1 MRQTKST
8 VFAEFIPTPMVEGKP
23 VMKKTSTI
31 FLVNSALIAALYAG
45 LTYFSAIWGLA
56 YGPVQLRIS
65 EALTILPILTPAAIP
80 GLTIGCFIGNLG
92 SPYGIVDILCG
103 TFATAIAAVFTHLLR
118 GVRLKNIPL
127 LSPLAPVVFNALII
141 GAEITFFTGTAANF
155 TAFLTAAGW
164 VGLSELIV
172 CYALGL
178 PLGLALEKNNILAKT
193 KL

>member
-1 MRQTKST
+1 
-8 VFAEFIPTPMVEGKP
+8 
-23 VMKKTSTI
+23 MKKSRI
-31 FLVNSALIAALYAG
+31 VFLVNSAMIAALYAG
-45 LTYFSAIWGLA
+45 FTYFSAIWGLA

-92 SPYGIVDILCG
+92 SPYGLVDILLG
-103 TFATAIAAVFTHLLR
+103 TLATALAAIFT
-118 GVRLKNIPL
+118 RLARHIRIKNIPF

-141 GAEITFFTGTAANF
+141 GTGITFFTGTDANF
-155 TAFLTAAGW
+155 TAFLIAAGW

-178 PLGLALEKNNILAKT
+178 PLGLALEKNNILT
-193 KL
+193 KVHL